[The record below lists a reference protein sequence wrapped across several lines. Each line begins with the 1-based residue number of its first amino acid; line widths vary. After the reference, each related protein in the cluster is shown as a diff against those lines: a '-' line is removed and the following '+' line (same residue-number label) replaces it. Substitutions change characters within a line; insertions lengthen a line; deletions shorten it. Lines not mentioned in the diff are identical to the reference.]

1 MKIIQLRFRN
11 LNSLAGE
18 WSIDFTSPEYV
29 ADGIF
34 AISGPTGAG
43 KSTILDAIC
52 LALYGRTPRL
62 PVISNS
68 TNEIMSRQTGDCF
81 AEVVFET
88 TEGCFKAHWSQR
100 RAHGKP
106 GKPLQQPR
114 YEISVL
120 DGAEGKLLASQIN
133 QTKAVIEEK
142 SGMTF

>member
-1 MKIIQLRFRN
+1 MKILQLRFRN

-18 WSIDFTSPEYV
+18 WSIDFTVPEYV

-52 LALYGRTPRL
+52 LALYWRTPRL

-88 TEGCFKAHWSQR
+88 NEGRFKPTGVSDGHMVTRVEHYNNPDMRYQYLRVLKGNCW
-100 RAHGKP
+100 P
-106 GKPLQQPR
+106 PR
-114 YEISVL
+114 
-120 DGAEGKLLASQIN
+120 
-133 QTKAVIEEK
+133 
-142 SGMTF
+142 